1 MATRTAAN
9 PPQQQAPAVLQSAP
23 DIDEA
28 SVAFNIPRKIPL
40 AILTAFIVQIVVGV
54 WAVSAFYFGQK
65 ELQNQFKDN
74 VATLTAQ
81 LNDLKSSIYT
91 RNEALLQFARVDQDN
106 ARQDQEIRELRER
119 VGNGRR

>member
-9 PPQQQAPAVLQSAP
+9 PPQQSPAVLQP

-28 SVAFNIPRKIPL
+28 SVAFNIPRKMPL